1 MKDATFKKG
10 GFPTG
15 EKKQVCKFFTSF
27 LQLAYV
33 HKNYLRLFHCWKSPL
48 KTVKTEI
55 QGLFMQRSK
64 KTFSLRNSTWNSYY
78 VYKRYEKLFRNFTA
92 CGIKYVSFVPE
103 SILGET
109 FFQRMRRKVITAAGP
124 KRENKRKKVFRRK
137 RFWKLLKG
145 EFS

>member
-1 MKDATFKKG
+1 
-10 GFPTG
+10 
-15 EKKQVCKFFTSF
+15 
-27 LQLAYV
+27 
-33 HKNYLRLFHCWKSPL
+33 L
-48 KTVKTEI
+48 KTDKAEI
-55 QGLFMQRSK
+55 QGLLCKGAK
-64 KTFSLRNSTWNSYY
+64 KFNLRNSTWNSYY

>member
-15 EKKQVCKFFTSF
+15 EKKQVCKLYTLV
-27 LQLAYV
+27 LQLAYINITCGYFIV
-33 HKNYLRLFHCWKSPL
+33 GNPRRKPFSRPFYAK
-48 KTVKTEI
+48 E
-55 QGLFMQRSK
+55 Q

-78 VYKRYEKLFRNFTA
+78 VYKRYEKLFRNFSA